1 MITEPGEHIRI
12 DVERLTTLGQVFG
25 AMGRGPLHEAGVAL
39 ANLLRELD
47 VIWGAPAQQTFRSAG
62 GAPLMARLGAAERDL
77 ERVRAFLDDVIET
90 YATLEAGLA
99 QRGTT
104 DVRRPGKPPG
114 LSRPPLQD
122 GVGPTTYVI
131 VAGDTLW
138 DIARRFDTT
147 VEALRAAN
155 GITGHL
161 IYPGQSLIVP
171 APDTAPRPIEAEPIA
186 PVGAVRVHSGDTL
199 WGIAV
204 AHGITVA
211 DLRRANG
218 IGGDLIY
225 PGQLLIVPAAGAPL
239 PAPTLQPGA
248 AVLLADSFISGY
260 AWLAHPGHHGIDLN
274 TPWADKTLRAP
285 YPGTRIVADPC
296 PALTA
301 GGDASG
307 QMSPGSAFGP
317 ENNWGYGAMTVV
329 ETRYEELT
337 AAQIDD
343 LAARGVSVHP
353 GQSLYLMTAHLQ
365 PDLVPAAGTALQA
378 GDPIA
383 RMGTSGNST
392 GPHAHVEV
400 AVTASGLRP
409 GDGQSAA
416 AFWIGAVVGVSNGAA
431 ASGTR
436 IDPTPL
442 FVGGP

>member
-1 MITEPGEHIRI
+1 MIKRPGDHIRVE
-12 DVERLTTLGQVFG
+12 VERLAALGRTLG
-25 AMGRGPLHEAGVAL
+25 ALGRGPLHGARLAL
-39 ANLLRELD
+39 GALLRELD
-47 VIWGAPAQQTFRSAG
+47 AAWGAPAQQAFRSAG
-62 GAPLMARLGAAERDL
+62 GAPLLAHLGAAERDL
-77 ERVRAFLDDVIET
+77 ERVRAFLEGVIET

-104 DVRRPGKPPG
+104 DAHRPGKAPG

-122 GVGPTTYVI
+122 GVGPTLYVI

-138 DIARRFDTT
+138 DIARRFGTSVD
-147 VEALRAAN
+147 ALRAAN
-155 GITGHL
+155 AITGHL
-161 IYPGQSLIVP
+161 IYPGQTLVVP
-171 APDTAPRPIEAEPIA
+171 GPGVAPRPTVAEPTA
-186 PVGAVRVHSGDTL
+186 PAGTVRVRSGDTL

-204 AHGITVA
+204 AHEITVA

-218 IGGDLIY
+218 IVGDLIY
-225 PGQLLIVPAAGAPL
+225 PDQLLIVPAAGAPP

-248 AVLLADSFISGY
+248 AVLLADSYISGY
-260 AWLAHPGHHGIDLN
+260 AWLAHPGHYAIDLN

-329 ETRYEELT
+329 ETRFEALT
-337 AAQIDD
+337 AAQIVD
-343 LAARGVSVHP
+343 LAARGVSVQP

-365 PDLVPAAGTALQA
+365 PDQVPAAGAALEA

-383 RMGTSGNST
+383 QMGTSGNST

-409 GDGQSAA
+409 GEGQSAA

-431 ASGTR
+431 EPGTR
-436 IDPTPL
+436 VDPTPL